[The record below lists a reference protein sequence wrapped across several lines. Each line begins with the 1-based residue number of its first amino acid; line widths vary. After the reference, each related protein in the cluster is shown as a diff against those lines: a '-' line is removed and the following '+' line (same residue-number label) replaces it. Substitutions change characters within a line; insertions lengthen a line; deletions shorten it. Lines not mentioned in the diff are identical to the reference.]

1 MNGQWR
7 RSRWWRRLIRDTRG
21 AAAVEMALC
30 FPLLGYVGLNL
41 MDVGVYAVAQMQTET
56 AAQMAVD
63 AARTLCNSASL
74 LPATGASA
82 KCGSSVTSTMTAAAQ
97 ATTLGTAVTIGTP
110 AEGYYC
116 ANSGGT
122 LVSVAAIT
130 AAPPSTCATVVSG
143 STSAPGDY
151 ISVTASY
158 GFTPFAPGMAVAA
171 VLPGTITQTA
181 WMRLQ

>member
-63 AARTLCNSASL
+63 AART
-74 LPATGASA
+74 TGASA

>member
-1 MNGQWR
+1 MR
-7 RSRWWRRLIRDTRG
+7 FLRDERG
-21 AAAVEMALC
+21 SAAVEMALC
-30 FPLLGYVGLNL
+30 FPIFGYIILNI
-41 MDVGVYAVAQMQTET
+41 MDFGVFAFAQMQTEV

-63 AARTLCNSASL
+63 AARNLCNSSSL
-74 LPATGASA
+74 LPATGSSA
-82 KCGSSVTSTMTAAAQ
+82 NCGSTVTSTMTAAAQ
-97 ATTLGTAVTIGTP
+97 STSLGTNVSIGTP

-116 ANSGGT
+116 ANSSGT

-130 AAPPSTCATVVSG
+130 ATPPATCATVVSG

-158 GFTPFAPGMAVAA
+158 TFTPFAPGLAIAA
-171 VLPGTITQTA
+171 TLPGTITKTA